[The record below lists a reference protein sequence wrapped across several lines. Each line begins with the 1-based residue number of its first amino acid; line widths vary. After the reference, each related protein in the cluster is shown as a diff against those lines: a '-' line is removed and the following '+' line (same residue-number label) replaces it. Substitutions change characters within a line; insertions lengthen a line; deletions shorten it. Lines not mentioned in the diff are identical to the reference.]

1 MAGQSCIRVLAAVN
15 SSPQSCDHGVHVQP
29 CEEEFERFCNW
40 MGLLDGTINSNAAG
54 PSKSGPL
61 PSAHMHEINEI
72 GNLAR
77 AAEAQGGQIQ
87 GMLQMVC
94 SR

>member
-1 MAGQSCIRVLAAVN
+1 
-15 SSPQSCDHGVHVQP
+15 
-29 CEEEFERFCNW
+29 

-61 PSAHMHEINEI
+61 PSAHMHDINEI
-72 GNLAR
+72 GYLAR

-87 GMLQMVC
+87 GMPQMVC
-94 SR
+94 SQ